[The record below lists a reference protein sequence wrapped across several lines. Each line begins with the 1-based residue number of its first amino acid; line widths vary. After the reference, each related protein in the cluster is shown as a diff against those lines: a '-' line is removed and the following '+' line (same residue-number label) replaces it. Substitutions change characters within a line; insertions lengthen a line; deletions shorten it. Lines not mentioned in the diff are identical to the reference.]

1 MPGRIVFVQ
10 SAPTR
15 NLFAS
20 RKSGKVAV
28 KYVGQLPHPLLP
40 IKGTDLFV
48 YQDTTGNPIK
58 LSDAERNVVLELYKD
73 NVVQGR
79 HHEAQRSTITT
90 FCFAFAGAFL
100 GLIAKD
106 GTIKYEN
113 RWLTVGLIV
122 VSLLGLL
129 LNHKL
134 YERVQLHMERARNYR
149 SALNSTNLRIDEL
162 KWMADETHAK
172 AYKIFHLVRYHW
184 MWSALYF
191 VLTVLGI
198 VLARLAW
205 CAKPQG

>member
-1 MPGRIVFVQ
+1 M
-10 SAPTR
+10 AM
-15 NLFAS
+15 
-20 RKSGKVAV
+20 

-40 IKGTDLFV
+40 IKGTGLFV

-58 LSDAERNVVLELYKD
+58 LSDAERNVLVELYKD
-73 NVVQGR
+73 NVTQGR
-79 HHEAQRSTITT
+79 HHETQRSTITT
-90 FCFAFAGAFL
+90 FCFAFAGAYF

-106 GTIKYEN
+106 GMIKYEN

-162 KWMADETHAK
+162 KWMADEAHDK
-172 AYKIFHLVRYHW
+172 GYMVFHLIRYHW
-184 MWSALYF
+184 IWSALYC

-205 CAKPQG
+205 CAKALGT

>member
-1 MPGRIVFVQ
+1 M
-10 SAPTR
+10 
-15 NLFAS
+15 
-20 RKSGKVAV
+20 AV
-28 KYVGQLPHPLLP
+28 KYTGQLPKPLLP
-40 IKGTDLFV
+40 IAGTDLFV
-48 YQDTTGNPIK
+48 YQDTAGNQIM
-58 LSDAERNVVLELYKD
+58 LSDAERSVLLELYKD
-73 NVVQGR
+73 NVTQGR
-79 HHEAQRSTITT
+79 HHETQRSTITT

-100 GLIAKD
+100 GLIAKE

-134 YERVQLHMERARNYR
+134 YERVQLHMDRARNYR
-149 SALNSTNLRIDEL
+149 SALNSANLRIDEL

-172 AYKIFHLVRYHW
+172 AYPVFGWIRYHW

-205 CAKPQG
+205 CANP